1 MNIREVVI
9 RKLWKMR
16 RLPKLNHTFN
26 TYRPKM
32 VKHTLK
38 MLQQMLQDII
48 KVCPTN
54 LESYA
59 SEG

>member
-1 MNIREVVI
+1 
-9 RKLWKMR
+9 
-16 RLPKLNHTFN
+16 
-26 TYRPKM
+26 M

-48 KVCPTN
+48 KVCLTN